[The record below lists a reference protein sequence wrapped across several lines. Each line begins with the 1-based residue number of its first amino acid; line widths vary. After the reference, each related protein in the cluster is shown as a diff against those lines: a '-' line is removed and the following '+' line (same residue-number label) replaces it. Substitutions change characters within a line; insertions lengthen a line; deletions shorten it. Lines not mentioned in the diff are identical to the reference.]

1 MIHTIV
7 YLSDRTSS
15 DTLNCLLDIDLC
27 LILAY
32 QHDFT
37 LTCVFIRNTRM
48 SMRYIFFCL
57 LERLPI
63 SSGRIPWPP
72 KTEIRHCTGAYRTAR
87 KLDDGIYTQTLQP
100 APPGP
105 LGLLILYTTRVCFS
119 CPDGLFTPFS
129 KRVRHREPWF
139 GPM

>member
-37 LTCVFIRNTRM
+37 LTCVFIRKA
-48 SMRYIFFCL
+48 S
-57 LERLPI
+57 
-63 SSGRIPWPP
+63 
-72 KTEIRHCTGAYRTAR
+72 
-87 KLDDGIYTQTLQP
+87 D
-100 APPGP
+100 
-105 LGLLILYTTRVCFS
+105 
-119 CPDGLFTPFS
+119 
-129 KRVRHREPWF
+129 
-139 GPM
+139 